1 MLYVLIVVSF
11 IVWSVPLQAKKD
23 PMPVGTI
30 FSVSEKV
37 FAGLDLDYDQAL
49 ELASQMKALSN
60 AGLDP
65 TVPFKAAGVDMEQ
78 TMEAFGRCA
87 AIFALINAGLDK
99 DRALSCYE
107 HGKKDSVNLKD
118 EVALLM
124 AGLHA
129 AGQMPDSSKVAD
141 ALKQA
146 QVLIE
151 AGQKGHIAFEAAGID
166 PNAIPLVYD
175 DPNGKKPKGG
185 WKFYKPIYN
194 IKP

>member
-23 PMPVGTI
+23 PMPVRTI

-87 AIFALINAGLDK
+87 AIFALINAGLDE
-99 DRALSCYE
+99 DQALSCYE

-118 EVALLM
+118 EVALFM
-124 AGLHA
+124 AGLYA

-194 IKP
+194 TKP

>member
-1 MLYVLIVVSF
+1 MLRILVVVSF
-11 IVWSVPLQAKKD
+11 IVWPVLLQAKKD

-37 FAGLDLDYDQAL
+37 FAELDLDYDQAL
-49 ELASQMKALSN
+49 ELVVQMKALSK

-99 DRALSCYE
+99 DRALSCYG
-107 HGKKDSVNLKD
+107 HAKKDSANLKD

-151 AGQKGHIAFEAAGID
+151 AGQKGHIAFEAAGIN

-185 WKFYKPIYN
+185 WKFYKPIGFVA
-194 IKP
+194 